1 VKQPVPTLRRY
12 VLIIF
17 ALKAVAPTYFLVFA
31 TAFADGKHSAYAN
44 LRFLTVHGVWE
55 HHENFHLLAMVVHAS
70 QLWLVMAALDA
81 SADAPGGGGG
91 GVG

>member
-1 VKQPVPTLRRY
+1 MKQPVPTLRRY

-31 TAFADGKHSAYAN
+31 TAFADWKHAYAKQ
-44 LRFLTVHGVWE
+44 FLTVHGVWE